1 MDGGAQLKGLRTLYR
16 PSARRHY
23 PDASPHLQIF
33 VAAIVGDSVSGEKTA
48 CCIAQIN
55 CADIGC
61 HRCGKTSN
69 LIPAD
74 CSLVRSAFPIEDAV
88 VTWPEL
94 GGRSSYAKHKAASL
108 IILEVSV

>member
-1 MDGGAQLKGLRTLYR
+1 MEGPAQGAEDLVPALSSTSLLKCISLRSDLLGCDR
-16 PSARRHY
+16 RGSSIRREDARC
-23 PDASPHLQIF
+23 L
-33 VAAIVGDSVSGEKTA
+33 
-48 CCIAQIN
+48 AQVN
-55 CADIGC
+55 CADIEC

-69 LIPAD
+69 WIPAD
-74 CSLVRSAFPIEDAV
+74 CSLVRSAFPMEDAV

>member
-1 MDGGAQLKGLRTLYR
+1 MEGRPQGLRTSCR
-16 PSARRHY
+16 PSARRHHSN
-23 PDASPHLQIF
+23 ASPYAQTLS
-33 VAAIVGDSVSGEKTA
+33 AAIVGDQVSAEKTA
-48 CCIAQIN
+48 RCLAQVN
-55 CADIGC
+55 CADIEC

-69 LIPAD
+69 RIPAD

-94 GGRSSYAKHKAASL
+94 GGKSSYARHKAASL